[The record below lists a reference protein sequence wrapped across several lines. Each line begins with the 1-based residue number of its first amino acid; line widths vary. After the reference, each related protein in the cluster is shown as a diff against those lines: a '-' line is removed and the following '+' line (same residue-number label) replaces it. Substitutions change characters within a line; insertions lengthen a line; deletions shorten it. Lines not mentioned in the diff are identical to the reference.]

1 MKTSW
6 KNWKNSTSASGN
18 RGERSLIPND
28 LRRLVPVLCRSG
40 RLRGLVPESFGF
52 LPRSKAGSRGYSIT
66 NMSYCERCNIT
77 DTDIVVVVFTDS
89 DGEESQHTMCSD
101 CAELYDDIVFEKH

>member
-1 MKTSW
+1 
-6 KNWKNSTSASGN
+6 
-18 RGERSLIPND
+18 
-28 LRRLVPVLCRSG
+28 
-40 RLRGLVPESFGF
+40 
-52 LPRSKAGSRGYSIT
+52 
-66 NMSYCERCNIT
+66 MSYCERCNIT